1 MAASEGMMNIKKMLK
16 VCVNQNMALPEK
28 LITNPNPPKRNVHS
42 TQTTRETST
51 EHITNST

>member
-1 MAASEGMMNIKKMLK
+1 MAASEGMMNTKKMLK

>member
-1 MAASEGMMNIKKMLK
+1 MAVIEGMMNIKKMLK

>member
-1 MAASEGMMNIKKMLK
+1 MAASEGMMNTKKMLK

-28 LITNPNPPKRNVHS
+28 LITNPNPPKRKVHS
-42 TQTTRETST
+42 TQTIRETST